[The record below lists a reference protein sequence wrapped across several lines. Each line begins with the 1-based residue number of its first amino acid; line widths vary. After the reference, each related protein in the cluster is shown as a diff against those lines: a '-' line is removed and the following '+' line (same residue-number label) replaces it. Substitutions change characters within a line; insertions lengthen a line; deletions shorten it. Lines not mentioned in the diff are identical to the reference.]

1 LKNILKILI
10 LIFRNSPLFSL
21 YGLRKFRWGLYR
33 KYFNSPL
40 LYVDE
45 KVIISTAHANKDAF
59 FKCEGEVNI
68 GVDTYIDYS
77 GGVKLGKKIAISEG
91 VKIFTHNHGIHD
103 GFKNW
108 KRNPIKFSKL
118 VVEDYAWIGAGAI
131 VLPSVELIAEGSI
144 VAAGA
149 ILTKNTE
156 PYGVYAGNPAKKI
169 TTRRIHEEE
178 D

>member
-1 LKNILKILI
+1 MKKIVKILI
-10 LIFRNSPLFSL
+10 LIIRNSPLFSL
-21 YGLRKFRWGLYR
+21 YGLRKIRWGLFRY
-33 KYFNSPL
+33 YFNSPE

-45 KVIISTAHANKDAF
+45 KVIISTAHTNKDAF
-59 FKCEGEVNI
+59 FKCNGEVNI
-68 GVDTYIDYS
+68 GADTYIDYS
-77 GGVKLGKKIAISEG
+77 GGVSLGNKIAISEG

-118 VVEDYAWIGAGAI
+118 IIEDYAWVGAGSI
-131 VLPSVELIAEGSI
+131 ILPSVDIIAEGSI

-149 ILTKNTE
+149 ILTKSTE
-156 PYGVYAGNPAKKI
+156 PYGVYAGNPAKMI